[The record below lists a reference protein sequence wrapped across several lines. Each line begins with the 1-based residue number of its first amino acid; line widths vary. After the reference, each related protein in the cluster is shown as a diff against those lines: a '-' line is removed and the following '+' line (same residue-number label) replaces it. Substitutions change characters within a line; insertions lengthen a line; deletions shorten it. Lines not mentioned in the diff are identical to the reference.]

1 MLQGFCADH
10 PWTGSQTGAFKQVA
24 DVVLPPVAA
33 AVLAGVQGMAWE
45 EQMGGYRTELYD
57 RGAVS
62 SAA

>member
-1 MLQGFCADH
+1 MLQGFCANY
-10 PWTGSQTGAFKQVA
+10 PWTGSRTATFKQVA